1 MEVEP
6 IVRAAGGLVTRAAGE
21 TVEVLLV
28 HRPAYDD
35 WSLPKG
41 KAGPG
46 ESDEECAL
54 REVEEETGLRCW
66 LGERLPEVRYRD
78 ASGRPKIVSYFAM
91 RPLEGSFE
99 PHDEIDNTRWL
110 PLEAALE
117 ALTYA
122 HDRELVRGLASG
134 QGA

>member
-1 MEVEP
+1 
-6 IVRAAGGLVTRAAGE
+6 
-21 TVEVLLV
+21 
-28 HRPAYDD
+28 
-35 WSLPKG
+35 
-41 KAGPG
+41 
-46 ESDEECAL
+46 
-54 REVEEETGLRCW
+54 
-66 LGERLPEVRYRD
+66 
-78 ASGRPKIVSYFAM
+78 M